1 MVLLQ
6 QLRPGCATNTILQK
20 AANLVTSAT
29 LHMVSGNSTG
39 LLLQLMTILVLWAQ
53 AQARF
58 QCKGALVGE
67 MSHLLQ
73 LLVLVPQQPLRS
85 ALMAPW
91 QGPSL
96 EREVSTLSKY
106 AAKLG

>member
-39 LLLQLMTILVLWAQ
+39 LLLQLMTILVLWALAQ
-53 AQARF
+53 AQ
-58 QCKGALVGE
+58 CKDALVGE

-96 EREVSTLSKY
+96 AREVSTLSKY